1 MSYPLI
7 FGEVL
12 FDQFEDSSSVLGGA
26 PFNVAWHLAGLGLQ
40 PLMLTRIGTD
50 ANAHAV
56 QAAMRDWQMTDT
68 LVQIDAHKPTGTVQ
82 VKMAQGQHRFE
93 IVEDVAY
100 DYIASPAAAVIRK
113 IGQPALLYHGSLAVR
128 SETSRAT
135 LLQLRESLDCPVFV
149 DINLRAPWWDAQTV
163 NLLIDGATWLKIND
177 EELRT
182 LVTTGG
188 DLQNK
193 AQQLLVQK
201 NLTAVIVTRGAEGS
215 FVQTRDE
222 LITCGP
228 VRAENLVDTVG
239 AGDAFSA
246 IMIAGLL
253 KGIDYQQ
260 IIQLAAQFAARI
272 CEQRGATVQ
281 DRRFYLDFIKQLS
294 G

>member
-12 FDQFEDSSSVLGGA
+12 FDQFEDGSSVLGGA

-40 PLMLTRIGTD
+40 PRMLTRIGTD
-50 ANAHAV
+50 AQARAV
-56 QAAMRDWQMTDT
+56 QDAMRDWQLSDD
-68 LVQIDAHKPTGTVQ
+68 LLQVDAHKPTGTVQ
-82 VKMAQGQHRFE
+82 IKMAQGQHHFD
-93 IVEDVAY
+93 IVPDVAY
-100 DYIASPAAAVIRK
+100 DYIESPAPDTISRFGK
-113 IGQPALLYHGSLAVR
+113 PALLYHGSLAVR
-128 SETSRAT
+128 NEVSRAT
-135 LLQLRESLDCPVFV
+135 LLHLRKTLDCPVFV
-149 DINLRAPWWDAQTV
+149 DINLRAPWWDVETV
-163 NLLIDGATWLKIND
+163 NMLMDGATWLKIND

-182 LVTTGG
+182 LVTTGD
-188 DLQNK
+188 DLQDK

-222 LITCGP
+222 LITCSP
-228 VRAENLVDTVG
+228 VRVDKLVDTVG

-260 IIQLAAQFAARI
+260 IIKLAAQFAARI
-272 CEQRGATVQ
+272 CEQRGATVH
-281 DRRFYLDFIKQLS
+281 DRGFYQHFISRLR